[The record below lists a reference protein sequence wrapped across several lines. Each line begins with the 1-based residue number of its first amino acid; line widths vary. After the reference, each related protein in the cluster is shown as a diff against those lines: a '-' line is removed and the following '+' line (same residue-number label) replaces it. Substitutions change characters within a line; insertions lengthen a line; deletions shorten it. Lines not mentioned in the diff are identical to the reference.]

1 MPMLL
6 SLLLPGASGWAAS
19 APRVPAP
26 RSLSP
31 RAPVVAAVASL
42 YDTPVIAREAPAPLG
57 PDPYKVV
64 NDDLEYIKNS
74 IRKVLSEKGSGGGAL
89 ARNEVLTMAAR
100 EFMQRKGK
108 SFRPMLVLLVGRAT
122 GADFVAEPRHTK
134 LAVIAEMI
142 HTASLIHA
150 DVLEED
156 LDRVDQE
163 DDRMGTV
170 VHQEV
175 ALDVGNKVC
184 ILAGDFLLAKAAVEL
199 SLLCNSDVTAIV
211 AGGLEQICEG
221 GMKSYDPSEGDAS
234 MSRSLDE
241 PLDACRRRHAQLI
254 GNACQAAAVISGH
267 EADSTVAM
275 GVLEFGVE
283 LAMAQLLCQEAQ
295 EAEKLIKAAKGRGA
309 IKAAPVPS
317 APLYASMEKEPQ
329 LRTLLLQRDTYAAQA
344 LELVERGGGVART
357 WELAAESAQNAAN
370 LLQILPAS
378 AARDALVV
386 LCHKV
391 LNADDPNDPRS

>member
-31 RAPVVAAVASL
+31 RAPIVAAVASL

-184 ILAGDFLLAKAAVEL
+184 ILAGDFLLSKAAVEL
-199 SLLCNSDVTAIV
+199 SLLDNSDVTELV
-211 AGGLEQICEG
+211 ARGLEAICEG
-221 GMKSYDPSEGDAS
+221 GMLTST
-234 MSRSLDE
+234 
-241 PLDACRRRHAQLI
+241 RRRRPPPPPCARRPLTPRCTPRRAED
-254 GNACQAAAVISGH
+254 GARRAGS
-267 EADSTVAM
+267 ADVA
-275 GVLEFGVE
+275 
-283 LAMAQLLCQEAQ
+283 
-295 EAEKLIKAAKGRGA
+295 
-309 IKAAPVPS
+309 
-317 APLYASMEKEPQ
+317 
-329 LRTLLLQRDTYAAQA
+329 
-344 LELVERGGGVART
+344 
-357 WELAAESAQNAAN
+357 
-370 LLQILPAS
+370 
-378 AARDALVV
+378 
-386 LCHKV
+386 
-391 LNADDPNDPRS
+391 